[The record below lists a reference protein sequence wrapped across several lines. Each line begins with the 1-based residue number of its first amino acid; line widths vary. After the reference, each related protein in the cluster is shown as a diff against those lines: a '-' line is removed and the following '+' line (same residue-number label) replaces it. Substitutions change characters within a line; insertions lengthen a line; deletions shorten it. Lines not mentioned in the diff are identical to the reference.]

1 MRRNRV
7 PIAEKRVIE
16 SMTNHN
22 SAQRKATPLDQ
33 KLKRNNF
40 LVSMVNTR
48 SAKENTTKVSAVEG
62 RTEPAIEIDL
72 ETPDQSVDEAEK
84 NKTESTPML
93 NVEEQENKTI
103 GFSSIDT
110 LEDTTSNTRKQ

>member
-7 PIAEKRVIE
+7 PIAEKRVIQ

-40 LVSMVNTR
+40 SVSMVNTR
-48 SAKENTTKVSAVEG
+48 SAKENKTKVSAVEG

-84 NKTESTPML
+84 KKNGVNTDCGKVVLVRCAGEAK
-93 NVEEQENKTI
+93 ETI
-103 GFSSIDT
+103 GH
-110 LEDTTSNTRKQ
+110 R